1 MAIDRRAAG
10 LTVLRICIGVF
21 FVFEGLN
28 KIRWFANPAILWNQL
43 NAWQTSLPGDS
54 WSARYLTKIALPY
67 SAYFARLVPLGELVS
82 GAAMVFGIWTPLF
95 GFIAFFMAV
104 NFEFA
109 SGSFIKYAW
118 LTNPYGLPVLGAT
131 LALAVGGTRLPLSLR
146 RGGGSA
152 RAAKAA
158 RNS

>member
-21 FVFEGLN
+21 FVFEGLS
-28 KIRWFANPAILWNQL
+28 KIRWFANPAMLWNQL
-43 NAWQTSLPGDS
+43 NAWLSSLPADS
-54 WSARYLTKIALPY
+54 WSARYLTRIALPY
-67 SAYFARLVPLGELVS
+67 STYFARLVPLGELVS
-82 GAAMVFGIWTPLF
+82 GAALVLGIWTPLF
-95 GFIAFFMAV
+95 GFIAFFMAL

-109 SGSFIKYAW
+109 SGGLFVYSW

-131 LALAVGGTRLPLSLR
+131 LALAFGGTRLPLSLR
-146 RGGGSA
+146 RGRGPA
-152 RAAKAA
+152 RAAKAE